1 MDTEVNK
8 KTLPKININ
17 LNLKR
22 KRKKTKEDSKEEESS
37 SNKKKK
43 IEIKNYLTYPQ
54 RPKNNLYDTF
64 SKKIDS
70 FLISRKIYTTSSENK
85 YKYIC
90 QEIKSDANSIQI
102 KDAKILKLENKILFF
117 LLSNDILY
125 LYQIKEHN
133 NYELRKEIPLNQQ
146 DFAFS
151 YSPSNIF
158 FVTPSDKKPKKN
170 QTQNN
175 QNNAKV
181 RTRMIVNICI
191 VSCKER
197 YLCQFDLKNLV
208 FKKIK
213 NIIPKKNM
221 AQYLINND
229 MKFKLYSNNKIL
241 SYNKNCAYIQRLY
254 NSPKFKNLKLK
265 NIESV
270 SLLNDNLFSISTPDT
285 VYVYET
291 KNETNIGDFKTLTT
305 IKKAKLIK
313 PENNL
318 LLAYSSSEIALYD
331 LESLMF
337 FQKLDINY
345 ILDNESIR
353 KVKQLNNN
361 NIAILFSSSFAVY
374 NMEKN
379 AISYKCNYWNN
390 NIYDN
395 DFNGLLMEIN
405 PNVVL
410 VNNDEKNMY
419 LFNCIK
425 GDKIA
430 YLNVN
435 DNSFYLC
442 KKIKRYNFKYGVSQD
457 KSIEEDKIDKDNH
470 YVLIRDSQSSFILN
484 SMIEE

>member
-1 MDTEVNK
+1 
-8 KTLPKININ
+8 
-17 LNLKR
+17 
-22 KRKKTKEDSKEEESS
+22 
-37 SNKKKK
+37 
-43 IEIKNYLTYPQ
+43 
-54 RPKNNLYDTF
+54 
-64 SKKIDS
+64 
-70 FLISRKIYTTSSENK
+70 
-85 YKYIC
+85 
-90 QEIKSDANSIQI
+90 
-102 KDAKILKLENKILFF
+102 
-117 LLSNDILY
+117 
-125 LYQIKEHN
+125 
-133 NYELRKEIPLNQQ
+133 
-146 DFAFS
+146 
-151 YSPSNIF
+151 
-158 FVTPSDKKPKKN
+158 
-170 QTQNN
+170 
-175 QNNAKV
+175 
-181 RTRMIVNICI
+181 

-197 YLCQFDLKNLV
+197 YLCQFDLKNFV

-405 PNVVL
+405 PNIVL

-435 DNSFYLC
+435 DNSFDLC

>member
-22 KRKKTKEDSKEEESS
+22 KRKKTKEESKEEENS

-43 IEIKNYLTYPQ
+43 IEIKDLLIYPQ
-54 RPKNNLYDTF
+54 RPKNNLYDIF

-85 YKYIC
+85 YKYNC
-90 QEIKSDANSIQI
+90 QEIKSDTNSIQI
-102 KDAKILKLENKILFF
+102 KDAKILELENKTLLF

-125 LYQIKEHN
+125 IYQIKEHN
-133 NYELRKEIPLNQQ
+133 NYNLSKEISLNQQ
-146 DFAFS
+146 NFAFS
-151 YSPSNIF
+151 YSPNNIF
-158 FVTPSDKKPKKN
+158 FVIPPPKKPKKN

-181 RTRMIVNICI
+181 RTRMIVNICL

-197 YLCQFDLKNLV
+197 YLCQFDLKNLF

-221 AQYLINND
+221 PQYLINND

-254 NSPKFKNLKLK
+254 NSPKFKNLKQK

-270 SLLNDNLFSISTPDT
+270 SLLNDNLFSISTPDE
-285 VYVYET
+285 VYIYET
-291 KNETNIGDFKTLTT
+291 KNETSIGDFKTLTT

-313 PENNL
+313 PDNNL

-337 FQKLDINY
+337 FQKLDIND
-345 ILDNESIR
+345 ILENESIR

-361 NIAILFSSSFAVY
+361 NIAILFSSSFVVY

-379 AISYKCNYWNN
+379 SISYKCNYWNN
-390 NIYDN
+390 NIYNN
-395 DFNGLLMEIN
+395 DFNGFLMEIN
-405 PNVVL
+405 PNIVL

-435 DNSFYLC
+435 DNSF
-442 KKIKRYNFKYGVSQD
+442 
-457 KSIEEDKIDKDNH
+457 
-470 YVLIRDSQSSFILN
+470 
-484 SMIEE
+484 

>member
-1 MDTEVNK
+1 MDSDENK
-8 KTLPKININ
+8 NSLPKININ

-22 KRKKTKEDSKEEESS
+22 KRKKTKEESKEEESS

-43 IEIKNYLTYPQ
+43 IEIKDLLTHHQ
-54 RPKNNLYDTF
+54 TPKNNLYDTF
-64 SKKIDS
+64 SQKIDS
-70 FLISRKIYTTSSENK
+70 FLISRKIYTTSSENN
-85 YKYIC
+85 YNYLC
-90 QEIKSDANSIQI
+90 QEIKSDTNSIQI
-102 KDAKILKLENKILFF
+102 KDAKILLLENKTLLF

-125 LYQIKEHN
+125 IYQIKKHN
-133 NYELRKEIPLNQQ
+133 NYELSKEIPLNQQ
-146 DFAFS
+146 NFAFS

-170 QTQNN
+170 QAPNN
-175 QNNAKV
+175 PNNDKV
-181 RTRMIVNICI
+181 RTRMIVNVCI

-197 YLCQFDLKNLV
+197 YLCQFDLKNMV

-213 NIIPKKNM
+213 NIIAKKNM

-241 SYNKNCAYIQRLY
+241 SYNRNCAYIQRLY
-254 NSPKFKNLKLK
+254 NSPKFKNLKQK

-270 SLLNDNLFSISTPDT
+270 SLLNNNLFSISTPDK

-291 KNETNIGDFKTLTT
+291 KNETMIGDFKTLTT
-305 IKKAKLIK
+305 IKKVKLIK

-318 LLAYSSSEIALYD
+318 LLGYSSSEIALYD

-337 FQKLDINY
+337 FQKLDIND
-345 ILDNESIR
+345 ILNNESIR

-361 NIAILFSSSFAVY
+361 NIAILFSSSFAIY

-379 AISYKCNYWNN
+379 SISYKCNYWND
-390 NIYDN
+390 NIYNN
-395 DFNGLLMEIN
+395 DFSGVLMEIN
-405 PNVVL
+405 PNFVL
-410 VNNDEKNMY
+410 VNNDEKNFY
-419 LFNCIK
+419 LFNCNK

-430 YLNVN
+430 HLNVN
-435 DNSFYLC
+435 DNSFSLC
-442 KKIKRYNFKYGVSQD
+442 KKIKKYNFKYGVSQD
-457 KSIEEDKIDKDNH
+457 KSIEEDKNDKKYN
-470 YVLIRDSQSSFILN
+470 YVLIKDYQNTFILN

>member
-70 FLISRKIYTTSSENK
+70 FLISRKIYTTSTENK

-90 QEIKSDANSIQI
+90 QEIKSDTNSIQI

-133 NYELRKEIPLNQQ
+133 NYEFRKEIPLNLQ

-197 YLCQFDLKNLV
+197 YLCQFDLKNFV

-405 PNVVL
+405 PNIVL